1 MLTYLLMM
9 LGGAIAGCLTYHLTS
24 KRNNLFFMLLLAVI
38 FMVVGIAFNI
48 SALLIIGT
56 IFETRGFRFIGLD
69 KVMGQGFLWPI
80 VGAIVGVVKARKA
93 QKNKP
98 DNGTFSFLAS
108 TSTIYVFLGICAVCL
123 VYLIVATSPKDKDS
137 AQQDRFD
144 PSTALPV
151 QPEPLPQAEID
162 RDAAEKKASE
172 EHYKK
177 IFASHPDA
185 SQIAESSS
193 FSNWLAANP
202 QFQPINNNGTTQQV
216 IDMLWRYKVDLQAAA
231 NNNRGTA
238 KIAQPQYIQSPRQAA
253 EVDRAMQNLAD
264 WSNRHNP
271 YQSDK

>member
-1 MLTYLLMM
+1 MLLFLLMM
-9 LGGAIAGCLTYHLTS
+9 VGGTIAGCLTYHLAS
-24 KRNNLFFMLLLAVI
+24 RRNNLFFMLLFAAI
-38 FMVVGIAFNI
+38 FMVVGIGFNI
-48 SALLIIGT
+48 GTMLLIGS
-56 IFETRGFRFIGLD
+56 IFEDRGLKFIGLD
-69 KVMGQGFLWPI
+69 KVIGQGFLWPM
-80 VGAIVGVVKARKA
+80 VGAIVGVVKARKV
-93 QKNKP
+93 KNNKP
-98 DNGTFSFLAS
+98 DNGSFSFLAS
-108 TSTIYVFLGICAVCL
+108 PSTIYFCLGISAVCL
-123 VYLIVATSPKDKDS
+123 VYLITASAPKDKES
-137 AQQDRFD
+137 AQQVTFD
-144 PSTALPV
+144 PSTAVPV
-151 QPEPLPQAEID
+151 QPEPVAQVDINRE
-162 RDAAEKKASE
+162 AEKKASE